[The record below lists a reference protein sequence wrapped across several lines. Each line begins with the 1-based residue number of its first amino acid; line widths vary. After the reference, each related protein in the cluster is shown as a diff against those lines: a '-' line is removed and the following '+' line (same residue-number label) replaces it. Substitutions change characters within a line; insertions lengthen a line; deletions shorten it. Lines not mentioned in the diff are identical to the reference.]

1 MAVVP
6 ENIIGIV
13 SSLIFV
19 LDLLDARGPSPVT
32 SMALIPPGQSRV
44 ITSAPVSV
52 TCVLLTDCEASLV
65 TYLLNSLRMQTFK
78 EN

>member
-1 MAVVP
+1 MAVVLK
-6 ENIIGIV
+6 NIIGIFF
-13 SSLIFV
+13 SLVFI

-44 ITSAPVSV
+44 IMSAPVSV
-52 TCVLLTDCEASLV
+52 TCVLLTDCEAILF
-65 TYLLNSLRMQTFK
+65 TYLLNSLCMQTFK